1 MVIHEPTSLLKA
13 INLSLV
19 SLRVFDVQQ
28 WAVIGVGDLHGHDR
42 LVTGHELIS
51 DHFQVCLAL
60 RDNVLLGADLQQFK
74 IPVDHLQLAQTVG
87 GNHHFVVGIFDGL
100 RFDLNV
106 GYQIGGD
113 LFQFLPKHEHDLPIS
128 FFLA

>member
-74 IPVDHLQLAQTVG
+74 IPVDHLQLAQTVR
-87 GNHHFVVGIFDGL
+87 GNHHLVVGVFDGL
-100 RFDLNV
+100 RLDLNIRD
-106 GYQIGGD
+106 QIGGN
-113 LFQFLPKHEHDLPIS
+113 LLQFLWFVEHRCNAL
-128 FFLA
+128 